1 MIALMLAAAVVAALT
16 AHGSASRAQPA
27 AINLVQRARAAVAVV
42 EADLLLAGAGVDEG
56 PAAGGLVCCLPPVTP
71 RRVGLLGA
79 DSPGTARPDVI
90 TVAFVPLG
98 ATASTL
104 AAPLVGGVPLL
115 TLAPAPPCPPG
126 VPACGIPDGSAV
138 LVFDRRDY
146 HDYFR
151 LSAPPGV
158 PATLT
163 PRQSGPWTAFDVGAV
178 VSPVET
184 HTYYFDAARRQLR
197 HYDGYRS
204 DVPVVDNVVSADF
217 SYLGDD
223 MPPVYPQPP
232 VGVANCLYDSAGRRW
247 PWVVASSGGRA
258 GLVDLPLSAFR
269 DGPWCGAGDNRFDI
283 DLLRVRRV
291 RMSLR
296 LQAPD
301 QLRASGALFALPGTS
316 LSAMRM
322 VPDMRLVADVAPRN
336 LNAGR

>member
-1 MIALMLAAAVVAALT
+1 MTARRVSCAAGFSVVEVLVATMIALMLAAAVVAALT

-27 AINLVQRARAAVAVV
+27 AIDLVQRARAAVAVV

-126 VPACGIPDGSAV
+126 APACGMPDGSAV

-163 PRQSGPWTAFDVGAV
+163 PRQSGPWAAFDIGAV

-184 HTYYFDAARRQLR
+184 HTYYFDAVRRQR
-197 HYDGYRS
+197 HAARIPTTAGRCRQLFVRQCRPTMALGCGFVWWSRGPGRS
-204 DVPVVDNVVSADF
+204 APVRVPRWPVVRS
-217 SYLGDD
+217 
-223 MPPVYPQPP
+223 
-232 VGVANCLYDSAGRRW
+232 R
-247 PWVVASSGGRA
+247 
-258 GLVDLPLSAFR
+258 
-269 DGPWCGAGDNRFDI
+269 
-283 DLLRVRRV
+283 
-291 RMSLR
+291 
-296 LQAPD
+296 
-301 QLRASGALFALPGTS
+301 
-316 LSAMRM
+316 
-322 VPDMRLVADVAPRN
+322 
-336 LNAGR
+336 